1 VKQDSVDQNATGF
14 SPDFPKQKAKVIPI
28 HPERH
33 SSTEEGTGTGSL
45 YIQHSDVIT
54 EHYTRTKQSKKFY
67 TEASFETIESFGK
80 ELLNKSFELI
90 TDAVDFNLGSAERS
104 NCFDEWKDML
114 ENMARKVK
122 GFTNNHRKILGS
134 LIAATHS
141 SDISNFPIQSLRI
154 FQEATNSLRQ
164 PRVSKQ
170 DSHRVISNLLKR
182 GIKLT
187 APLAVDNLDD
197 DNRATLENMMSE
209 LLSKSRNGY

>member
-1 VKQDSVDQNATGF
+1 MKQDSVDQNTTGF
-14 SPDFPKQKAKVIPI
+14 SPDVAKPKAKVIPI
-28 HPERH
+28 HPEPQ
-33 SSTEEGTGTGSL
+33 SETEEGRGSGSR
-45 YIQHSDVIT
+45 YIAYSDFIT
-54 EHYTRTKQSKKFY
+54 EHYTRTKQRKKFY
-67 TEASFETIESFGK
+67 TESSFETIDSLGK
-80 ELLNKSFELI
+80 KLLNKSFELI

-114 ENMARKVK
+114 RNMARKVK
-122 GFTNNHRKILGS
+122 GFTSNHRKILGS

-141 SDISNFPIQSLRI
+141 SDISDFPFQSLRI

-170 DSHRVISNLLKR
+170 DSHRIISNLLKR

-187 APLAVDNLDD
+187 APLAVDNLDE
-197 DNRATLENMMSE
+197 DNCATLETMMSE